1 MLILEYWEFSMAARI
16 WNNDSDITLTYWSI
30 ENFNFLLNAVIC
42 VLICFCHSLGLTFLL
57 LLNFLFTRGYYI
69 SNQFEILHII
79 AIFSTQY
86 TELKFQP
93 ETKISISLQAIYVL
107 HYNLPL
113 KFTFYMAVQLT
124 LQNNFFKYC
133 NFVWK
138 QN

>member
-42 VLICFCHSLGLTFLL
+42 ALICFCHSFGLAFLL

-79 AIFSTQY
+79 AIFSTRY
-86 TELKFQP
+86 TELK
-93 ETKISISLQAIYVL
+93 TGMKISISSQAIYIL
-107 HYNLPL
+107 QCNLRL
-113 KFTFYMAVQLT
+113 QFTFYITLQLT
-124 LQNNFFKYC
+124 IQNNLFKYC
-133 NFVWK
+133 DFVWK
-138 QN
+138 RN